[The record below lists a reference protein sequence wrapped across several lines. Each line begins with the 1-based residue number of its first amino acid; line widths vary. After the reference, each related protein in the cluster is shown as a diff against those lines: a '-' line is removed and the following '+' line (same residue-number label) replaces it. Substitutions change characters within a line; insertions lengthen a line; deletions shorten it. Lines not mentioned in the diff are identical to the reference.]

1 MKSKEI
7 HEKLKLQVKSWR
19 QRLINCQG
27 SEESLRSWKFEGSLE
42 VNYCHFQKVHG
53 TLQLLRLRDRGLILC
68 LLGEEHQ
75 RYFKE
80 IIQKL
85 FFLVRIPNQ
94 GTNQRIGLSFSQR
107 LFDEFALL
115 QCLFFK
121 SLYKGLKIWRNY
133 KTWNIS
139 IVPKLY
145 QIEKQIKHLE
155 ILTNFPTLEFPK
167 S

>member
-1 MKSKEI
+1 MKSKKILWEAQVASQ
-7 HEKLKLQVKSWR
+7 KLKTTSDKLS
-19 QRLINCQG
+19 G
-27 SEESLRSWKFEGSLE
+27 SKESLRSWKFEGSLE

-75 RYFKE
+75 HYFKE
-80 IIQKL
+80 IIQTL

-115 QCLFFK
+115 QRLFFK